1 MDTLDRLYQKGVSRR
16 NFLVGAGAAGAVT
29 ALAGCD
35 NGGAFA
41 TGVSTLTDA
50 DILTFA
56 LNLEYLEAEFY
67 LYAATG
73 AGLSATDAGTGA
85 GTTTVPATTKLTGLT
100 TAQQNILN
108 EIAFDELSHVQ
119 YLRKALVTPVA
130 RPALDLTFFSPLA
143 AAANTITP
151 VNTTVAP
158 SSTAYNPVLIPT
170 GFTPYASFDAFL
182 VGAFI
187 FEDVGVTAYNGAAPF
202 FSNPGSNNALLV
214 AAAGVLAVE
223 AYHAAY
229 VRTVL
234 TANAINSAPTPT
246 NGTTTYLPFYY
257 ARSVQN
263 LLAALSGTSTFAETL
278 LTIPST
284 VTPAV
289 GSTPASTLVRASTIV
304 NATAANALAYT
315 RTTDQVH
322 HVVYGSATVGVGK
335 GGFFPNG
342 TNFKFSVTTS

>member
-29 ALAGCD
+29 ALAGCS
-35 NGGAFA
+35 GGGVVA
-41 TGVSTLTDA
+41 TPAVATLTDT

-73 AGLSATDAGTGA
+73 QGLSAADAGTGTGA
-85 GTTTVPATTKLTGLT
+85 GSTIVPATTKLTGLT

-108 EIAFDELSHVQ
+108 EIAYDELSHVQ
-119 YLRKALVTPVA
+119 YLRKALVTPVP
-130 RPALDLTFFSPLA
+130 RPAIDLTFFAPLA
-143 AAANTITP
+143 AAANMVTPSITI
-151 VNTTVAP
+151 P
-158 SSTAYNPVLIPT
+158 S
-170 GFTPYASFDAFL
+170 GFTPFASFDAFL

-214 AAAGVLAVE
+214 AAAGILAVE
-223 AYHAAY
+223 AYHAGY
-229 VRTVL
+229 VRTIL
-234 TANAINSAPTPT
+234 TANAINNQGTGAM
-246 NGTTTYLPFYY
+246 GTTTYPYLAF
-257 ARSVQN
+257 AQSVQN
-263 LLAALSGTSTFAETL
+263 LRAALSGSATFGETL
-278 LTIPST
+278 LSIPKT
-284 VTPAV
+284 AIT
-289 GSTPASTLVRASTIV
+289 GSTIV
-304 NATAANALAYT
+304 NASTTNALAFT

-322 HVVYGSATVGVGK
+322 HVVYGSSTVGVGK